1 MLIGILAKKEYWH
14 LDQVTQCSYRNEKL
28 SHSQHPPPPPPPT
41 LRQPRRAPPL
51 SEEGLQELGSWRLTR
66 GQAQDL
72 EEEKQNCFVPL
83 SFPMEMNIL
92 VSCQRKAIN
101 ISSRRFN
108 STFKLSD
115 GNWCYLTLSRG
126 SVYTFTFISQ
136 LKANFEIAQYRENE
150 IHSAYLSPRK
160 SEPDSRSCLFSIR
173 QSNSF
178 IKLVNN
184 VPCCIC
190 KRQAPV
196 NWLTI
201 FTDNTVN

>member
-1 MLIGILAKKEYWH
+1 MPIGILAKKQYWH
-14 LDQVTQCSYRNEKL
+14 LDHVTQCSYRNEKL
-28 SHSQHPPPPPPPT
+28 SHSQPTPPPKENSLLCQKRDYRSWEAGGSHWGK
-41 LRQPRRAPPL
+41 LRT
-51 SEEGLQELGSWRLTR
+51 WRM
-66 GQAQDL
+66 
-72 EEEKQNCFVPL
+72 EVEKQNCFVPL

-126 SVYTFTFISQ
+126 SVSTFTFISQ

-150 IHSAYLSPRK
+150 IHSAYLSLRK

-184 VPCCIC
+184 VPCMHMQTTDTCE
-190 KRQAPV
+190 
-196 NWLTI
+196 LTYY
-201 FTDNTVN
+201 FYW